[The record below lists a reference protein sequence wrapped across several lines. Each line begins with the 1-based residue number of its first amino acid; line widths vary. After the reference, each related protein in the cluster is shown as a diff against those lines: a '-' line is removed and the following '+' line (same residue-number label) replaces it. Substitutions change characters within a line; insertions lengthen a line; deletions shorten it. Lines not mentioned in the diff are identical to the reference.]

1 MSFLNSV
8 LKVFVGDKSK
18 QDVKAITPIVN
29 KVKTFEAALEAL
41 SHDELRAKT
50 IEFKATIAETR
61 LPFNERKEALLKEA
75 EETEDIDRRED
86 IYLEVDKIEDEAYE
100 AVEKTFGIATLIK
113 PSSTEENLE
122 YRFYPNSKF
131 ILTIASSEGFITA
144 YQVISLDNTFNPSL
158 PFSDRKIGLFKFSEK
173 AESFEDYRTDNANL
187 VYFLESHSLG
197 REGLFLNQFISYVG
211 FAADYNDSSSSNQE
225 ISTLNQSLLTSGDNK
240 IQLQLKQ
247 LRSKLT
253 PNTFSMGDI
262 SASTAADMI
271 ITRYEYFAYFKEQS
285 E

>member
-1 MSFLNSV
+1 MEYEATEKPRFFKRAYSTIVAVSLFLISIGQWSDTKQVSFELYEAF
-8 LKVFVGDKSK
+8 LKNFTDEVELEKLRHVKVGG
-18 QDVKAITPIVN
+18 N
-29 KVKTFEAALEAL
+29 L
-41 SHDELRAKT
+41 
-50 IEFKATIAETR
+50 
-61 LPFNERKEALLKEA
+61 
-75 EETEDIDRRED
+75 
-86 IYLEVDKIEDEAYE
+86 E